1 MTKRR
6 ARNIVVIC
14 SDEHNARCLGSAGH
28 PHVQTPNLDALAA
41 RGTRFENAWT
51 PSPICVPARASMATG
66 RWVHDL
72 GAWDSV
78 QAYTGEQPGWAH
90 AARAAGAHSVSV
102 GKLHYRQV

>member
-1 MTKRR
+1 
-6 ARNIVVIC
+6 
-14 SDEHNARCLGSAGH
+14 
-28 PHVQTPNLDALAA
+28 
-41 RGTRFENAWT
+41 
-51 PSPICVPARASMATG
+51 MATG

-102 GKLHYRQV
+102 GKLHYRQVEDDFGWTESIRPMHIVGRKPAQIVFGNRSGHPCDLG